1 MKKQLYYDL
10 NDISNYRNKFAV
22 ELFDQLEF
30 QLNMDQI
37 KLLNEYIHDYENPNW
52 KQANFKGHDY
62 LVSNIGE
69 IKLMNGQILKIYG
82 HSQKKYP
89 IVWLNGNQLSIHR
102 AVAEAFV
109 PNPENKPEVNHI
121 NGNKHCNWYKNL
133 EWVTRQEN
141 ATHAKESGLML
152 KGSINPASKHTE
164 EEAHKVC
171 KLIEKGMKATAIS
184 KALNISKTFVIGI
197 LYRGEWSHVSS
208 QYNIPKPKHFLDID
222 TVHEICRHL
231 EKGKRDFEVAKELG
245 LSWYD
250 VNTIHQGKAWRR
262 ISNQYNIPGLQK
274 TTNTELK
281 LSEKIEK
288 ALLSGITNSEEV
300 LKAVG
305 AEKTKSHMKYV
316 ARIKQRLG
324 LIK

>member
-22 ELFDQLEF
+22 ELFNQLEF

-37 KLLNEYIHDYENPNW
+37 KLLNEYIHDYENPIW
-52 KQANFKGHDY
+52 KIIQIDGQKTEY
-62 LVSNIGE
+62 EISNIGH
-69 IKLMNGQILKIYG
+69 IRFHKIEEELIIPKNMKKYIYW
-82 HSQKKYP
+82 HSQL
-89 IVWLNGNQLSIHR
+89 VHR
-102 AVAEAFV
+102 LVAEAFV

-133 EWVTRQEN
+133 EWATRQEN

-152 KGSINPASKHTE
+152 KGSISPTAKHTE
-164 EEAHKVC
+164 EEAHEVC
-171 KLIEKGMKATAIS
+171 KLIEKGMKAAAIS
-184 KALNISKTFVIGI
+184 KALNISKAFVIGI
-197 LYRGEWSHVSS
+197 LYRNEWSHVSS

-262 ISNQYNIPGLQK
+262 ISNQYNIPGLWK